1 MSVLFYGILT
11 FFIALLIHLA
21 VWRICLPKK
30 NRALILANIFFW
42 TLVSGAIILKG
53 ISGYLDYIVLYCCLA
68 AAYIVSYPA
77 MEADSPSLAI
87 VRDIAGAGRSG
98 LDKNELYRT
107 MSDEI
112 LVVARVEDLLAD
124 DLIRIDS
131 GKYVLTSKGRLLAGI
146 FVRFRKLLNAPK
158 GG

>member
-11 FFIALLIHLA
+11 FFTALLIHLM

-42 TLVSGAIILKG
+42 TLVLGAMILRG
-53 ISGYLDYIVLYCCLA
+53 IPGYLDYVVLYFCLA

-77 MEADSPSLAI
+77 MEADSPSLVI
-87 VRDIAGAGRSG
+87 VRDIARTGRSG
-98 LDKNELYRT
+98 LDKSELYRT

-112 LVVARVEDLLAD
+112 LVVARIEDLLAD
-124 DLIRIDS
+124 DLIRMDS
-131 GKYVLTSKGRLLAGI
+131 GKYLLTAKGRFLAGI
-146 FVRFRKLLNAPK
+146 FVRFRRLLNAPK

>member
-11 FFIALLIHLA
+11 FFSALLIHLM

-42 TLVSGAIILKG
+42 TLVLGAVVLRAIPD
-53 ISGYLDYIVLYCCLA
+53 YLDYIVLYCCLA

-77 MEADSPSLAI
+77 MEADSPSLVI
-87 VRDIAGAGRSG
+87 VRDIARAGRSG
-98 LDKNELYRT
+98 LDKSELYKT

-112 LVVARVEDLLAD
+112 LVVARIDDLLAD
-124 DLIRIDS
+124 DLIRMDS
-131 GKYVLTSKGRLLAGI
+131 GKYLLTAKGRFLSGV
-146 FVRFRKLLNAPK
+146 FVRFRRLLNAPK

>member
-11 FFIALLIHLA
+11 FFIALLIHLM

-42 TLVSGAIILKG
+42 TLVLGAIVLKG
-53 ISGYLDYIVLYCCLA
+53 IPGYLDYIVLYCCLA

-77 MEADSPSLAI
+77 MEADSPSLEI
-87 VRDIAGAGRSG
+87 VRDIAGAGGSG
-98 LDKNELYRT
+98 LDKSELYRI

-112 LVVARVEDLLAD
+112 LVVARIEDLLAD

-131 GKYVLTSKGRLLAGI
+131 GKYVLTSKGRFLAGI
-146 FVRFRKLLNAPK
+146 FVRFRKLLNAAK